1 MVRYQTVRGTGN
13 AAETWTVRDSISPR
27 RAVFR
32 PEISSPGN
40 EGDDG
45 SANGGEGLLLE
56 RQGNRVLGN
65 MNETKP
71 QCGETSLRVTG
82 AVGVSA
88 QLSNPHSARH
98 QERTLTSAVD
108 SGDDVGSSRATGV
121 PLCQG

>member
-82 AVGVSA
+82 AGVRR
-88 QLSNPHSARH
+88 HSCPNRTVH
-98 QERTLTSAVD
+98 GTRSER
-108 SGDDVGSSRATGV
+108 SRQ
-121 PLCQG
+121 P